1 MDPASRRQSVEAV
14 IEKLG
19 VSERHACK
27 ALGQHRSTQRYEL
40 KMPEKDRPLTEAIR
54 EQANKRKHRRYGYR
68 RITEILCI
76 LGWMVNH
83 KRVYRIWRQ
92 GGLRIPQKRG
102 RKKHHNGRGLNA
114 CDRRPP
120 EYMNH
125 IWSYDIMEERL
136 ENGRTVRI
144 LNVIDEFTRECLAS
158 EVAFSI
164 KSYDVIELLRYLFLV
179 RGCPAYLRSDNGS
192 QFTARR
198 VKRFL
203 EELGVDMLFI
213 EPGSPWEN
221 GYVESFNSRMRDELL
236 DGELFLHIDEMKYV
250 VERWR
255 MDYNHYRPHSSLSYT
270 TPAGFAELCRQAGCI
285 RSHTP
290 VLNGSQ
296 ECGILS

>member
-1 MDPASRRQSVEAV
+1 MSPASRRHTVEAV

-19 VSERHACK
+19 ISERRACHT
-27 ALGQHRSTQRYEL
+27 LGQNRSTQRYEL
-40 KMPEKDRPLTEAIR
+40 KMPEKDQLLTEAIR
-54 EQANKRKHRRYGYR
+54 EQANQRKHRRYGYR

-76 LGWMVNH
+76 LGWRVNH
-83 KRVYRIWRQ
+83 KRVCRLWRQ

-102 RKKHHNGRGLNA
+102 KKKRYNGNGLNA
-114 CDRRPP
+114 CDRHPA

-125 IWSYDIMEERL
+125 IWSYDIMEDRL
-136 ENGRTVRI
+136 ENGRKVRI

-164 KSYDVIELLRYLFLV
+164 KQHDVIELLRYLFLV

-203 EELGVDMLFI
+203 KDMGVDTLFI

-221 GYVESFNSRMRDELL
+221 GYAESFNSRMRDELL
-236 DGELFLHIDEMKYV
+236 DGELFLHLDEMKYV

-255 MDYNHYRPHSSLSYT
+255 MDYNHYRPHSSLGYM
-270 TPAGFAELCRQAGCI
+270 TPADFAELCRQAGCI
-285 RSHTP
+285 RPQTP
-290 VLNGSQ
+290 VLDGVRD
-296 ECGILS
+296 CGILS

>member
-1 MDPASRRQSVEAV
+1 MSPASRCQAVEDV

-19 VSERHACK
+19 VSQRQACQ
-27 ALGQHRSTQRYEL
+27 ALGQNRSTQRYAL
-40 KMPEKDRPLTEAIR
+40 KMPQKDQLLTEAIR

-76 LGWMVNH
+76 LGWIVNH
-83 KRVYRIWRQ
+83 KRVYRIWRR
-92 GGLRIPQKRG
+92 GGLRVPQKRG
-102 RKKHHNGRGLNA
+102 KKKHHNGNGLNA

-125 IWSYDIMEERL
+125 VWSYDIMEDRL
-136 ENGRTVRI
+136 ENGRKVRI

-164 KSYDVIELLRYLFLV
+164 KQHDVIELLRYLFLV

-192 QFTARR
+192 QFTASR

-203 EELGVDMLFI
+203 KDLGVDTLFI

-236 DGELFLHIDEMKYV
+236 NGELFLHIDEMKYV

-255 MDYNHYRPHSSLSYT
+255 MDYNHYRPHSSLGYM

-285 RSHTP
+285 RPHTP
-290 VLNGSQ
+290 VLDGVHD
-296 ECGILS
+296 CGILS